1 MSYELDGWDYHAYQM
16 KVDRARDKHATIS
29 EFGLNKQEIA
39 KHEAYLEQ
47 NKDNIVQT
55 FVPKTMSFMDK
66 WQYIVNNNFAIYNNR
81 GKNKIMCCLQFG
93 GNLEFFESFPNKK
106 AIDAYFQECYQFALD
121 LVGYKHTDRN
131 IVCAYV
137 IYEGNRRNLWVWF
150 VPLTNKWRIRYYVED
165 PAQPGK
171 KTLLRDEFGEP
182 KYGVKEDKYSPL
194 LSRSEFWA
202 QHGGLVSFSWL
213 QESFWQKVS
222 KKYGA
227 KRGESSSY
235 FYNTCDE
242 QAKRYF
248 RYEGDDID
256 DDNDDK
262 HFYVDDD
269 PY

>member
-1 MSYELDGWDYHAYQM
+1 M
-16 KVDRARDKHATIS
+16 
-29 EFGLNKQEIA
+29 
-39 KHEAYLEQ
+39 
-47 NKDNIVQT
+47 
-55 FVPKTMSFMDK
+55 
-66 WQYIVNNNFAIYNNR
+66 
-81 GKNKIMCCLQFG
+81 
-93 GNLEFFESFPNKK
+93 
-106 AIDAYFQECYQFALD
+106 
-121 LVGYKHTDRN
+121 
-131 IVCAYV
+131 
-137 IYEGNRRNLWVWF
+137 
-150 VPLTNKWRIRYYVED
+150 
-165 PAQPGK
+165 
-171 KTLLRDEFGEP
+171 LRDEFGEP
-182 KYGVKEDKYSPL
+182 IYVMKESENIPL

-242 QAKRYF
+242 QARRYR
-248 RYEGDDID
+248 RYEGDNID

>member
-16 KVDRARDKHATIS
+16 KVERARDKHAAIS
-29 EFGLNKQEIA
+29 EFGLTKNEIT
-39 KHEAYLEQ
+39 KHEDYLER

-55 FVPKTMSFMDK
+55 FAPKTMSFIET
-66 WQYIVNNNFAIYNNR
+66 WQYIVDSNFAIYNNR

-93 GNLEFFESFPNKK
+93 GNLEFFESFPNEK
-106 AIDAYFQECYQFALD
+106 AIDAYFQECYRFALN
-121 LVGYKHTDRN
+121 LVGYKQTDRN

-150 VPLTNKWRIRYYVED
+150 VPITTRWQKRIYSNQVSEKGNKKI
-165 PAQPGK
+165 
-171 KTLLRDEFGEP
+171 LRDEYDEP
-182 KYGVKEDKYSPL
+182 IYVMEENANAPL

-235 FYNTCDE
+235 FYNTCGE

-248 RYEGDDID
+248 RHAGDDID

-262 HFYVDDD
+262 HFYVDDA